1 MPMQINISGPI
12 ISNSEAWIYD
22 WLGIEAASP
31 NAVNKKLALAD
42 GDDVIVN
49 INSEGGYVSSGSEI
63 YTALR
68 SYNGHV
74 TTRIVGLGASAASVI
89 AMGGDK
95 VEMSPTA
102 QMMIHNAS
110 VRAAGD
116 HRDMS
121 KASRVLKTIDRSIVN
136 AYAKRTGKDDDEL
149 LAMMA
154 EETWMDAKD
163 ALEHGFIDKIMF
175 EDDEAIKAVA
185 SAGAVS
191 SMLPAQFVNKLM
203 EGGFKNK
210 LLQPEA
216 VQAPEGF
223 VSKEDVSAMF
233 AEFKNDLLKDLQGV
247 KNEAD
252 TVEPEQKEEP
262 KEEPKPTANI
272 FNLFANL

>member
-63 YTALR
+63 YTALK

-89 AMGGDK
+89 AMGGNK
-95 VEMSPTA
+95 IEMSPTA

-110 VRAAGD
+110 VRAIGD
-116 HRDMS
+116 HRDMD

-136 AYAKRTGKDDDEL
+136 AYAAKTGKDDDEL

-154 EETWMDAKD
+154 EETWMDAKQ
-163 ALEHGFIDKIMF
+163 ALDNGFIDAIMF
-175 EDDEAIKAVA
+175 EEEAVKAVA
-185 SAGAVS
+185 SAGATS
-191 SMLPAQFVNKLM
+191 TMLPAQFVNKLI

-210 LLQPEA
+210 LLKPEA

-233 AEFKNDLLKDLQGV
+233 ADFKNDLLSELKQGAT
-247 KNEAD
+247 NEAD
-252 TVEPEQKEEP
+252 TATPEP
-262 KEEPKPTANI
+262 KEEPKETPKANI
-272 FNLFANL
+272 FNLFANLK